1 MRLIFLALL
10 ISTAA
15 AADELSVC
23 YNYSCREQALVT
35 FKLRELKTLKSILK
49 ASSDAAAERAAIA
62 RALGQMRVFAGEQSP
77 TYRDKGENIYD
88 DELDGRMDCIDHAS
102 NSTTYL
108 RLLVKRGWL
117 KHHRVIEPVMRA
129 PLFLDVHWAAAI
141 EENLTGAKFAV
152 DSWFFDHGAPAD
164 IFPLD
169 AWLAGARP

>member
-1 MRLIFLALL
+1 MRLIFLALFL
-10 ISTAA
+10 STATF
-15 AADELSVC
+15 ADELSVC

-62 RALGQMRVFAGEQSP
+62 QALGQMRVFAGEQSP
-77 TYRDKGENIYD
+77 TYRDKGENKYD
-88 DELDGRMDCIDHAS
+88 DELDGRMDCVDHAS

-108 RLLVKRGWL
+108 RLLAKRGWL
-117 KHHRVIEPVMRA
+117 KYHSVIEPVMRA

-141 EENLTGAKFAV
+141 EENRSGAKFAV
-152 DSWFFDHGAPAD
+152 DSWFFDHGAPAN
-164 IFPLD
+164 IFPLE